1 MPCCPICRGSRPI
14 LDCHDVLIGT
24 IFMSPPAFVSFDCPV
39 SGCRYEARGG
49 RRLRGHSQLPNSLVL
64 EPHEHRD
71 ANLTFV
77 TPIVILAPFTW
88 GSRASRRK
96 AMICDELSTLPR
108 LDFSQGATRP
118 TIIARCTKY
127 YYQPSTCNIVA
138 STTSWITTGIHGG
151 AVAHANDALGINSRS
166 NLSGRTHAC
175 GNGLNRRFIGNGV
188 TMGIRS
194 TR

>member
-1 MPCCPICRGSRPI
+1 MASTATAGPPAICPTMPCCPICRGSRPI

-24 IFMSPPAFVSFDCPV
+24 MFMSPSAFVSFDCPV

-77 TPIVILAPFTW
+77 TPIVILAPLTW

-108 LDFSQGATRP
+108 LDFHKAQLDQQSLRGAP
-118 TIIARCTKY
+118 STIISQVRVTLWHPQHPGLLPA
-127 YYQPSTCNIVA
+127 SMVA
-138 STTSWITTGIHGG
+138 PLPTPTTPWE
-151 AVAHANDALGINSRS
+151 
-166 NLSGRTHAC
+166 
-175 GNGLNRRFIGNGV
+175 
-188 TMGIRS
+188 
-194 TR
+194 